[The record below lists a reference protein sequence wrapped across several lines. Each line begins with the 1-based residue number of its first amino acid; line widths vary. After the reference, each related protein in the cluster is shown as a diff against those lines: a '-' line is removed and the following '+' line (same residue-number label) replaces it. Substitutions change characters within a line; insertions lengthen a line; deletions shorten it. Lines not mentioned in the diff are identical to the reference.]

1 MVDLPGEGG
10 GGGGGGCKGVQ
21 RACKGGAN
29 FFQALNIICE
39 ERLPGHGFQVIEQV
53 LGHLFHSPKLIFYC
67 FQRHNFWE
75 GLAVWG
81 VAHPLPKIYK

>member
-1 MVDLPGEGG
+1 MYNLTIVVIFSGRFTGGRGE
-10 GGGGGGCKGVQ
+10 V
-21 RACKGGAN
+21 
-29 FFQALNIICE
+29 LNIICE